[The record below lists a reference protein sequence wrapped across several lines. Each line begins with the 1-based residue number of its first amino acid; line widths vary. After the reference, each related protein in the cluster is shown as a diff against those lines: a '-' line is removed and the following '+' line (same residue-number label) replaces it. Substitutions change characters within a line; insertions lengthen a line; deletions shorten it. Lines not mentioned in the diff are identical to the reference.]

1 MASLTQTSVKSNG
14 TAFNDVILLQ
24 NSDGIENAKL
34 CRAWVNFSGGGT
46 PTVRVSFNV
55 SSITDNGNGAYTV
68 NFSNA
73 MSGGN
78 LVVNVSAK
86 RQNVSEPLIASSIS
100 TLSNSCS
107 VLMGTVISVIFSPL
121 DADIVNVSIFR

>member
-34 CRAWVNFSGGGT
+34 CRAWVNFNGVGA
-46 PTVRVSFNV
+46 PNIRVSFNV
-55 SSITDNGNGAYTV
+55 NSIADNGNGAYTV
-68 NFSNA
+68 NFSNS
-73 MSGGN
+73 MSSGN
-78 LVVNVSAK
+78 FVVNVSAK

-107 VLMGTVISVIFSPL
+107 VITGIGAFLAI